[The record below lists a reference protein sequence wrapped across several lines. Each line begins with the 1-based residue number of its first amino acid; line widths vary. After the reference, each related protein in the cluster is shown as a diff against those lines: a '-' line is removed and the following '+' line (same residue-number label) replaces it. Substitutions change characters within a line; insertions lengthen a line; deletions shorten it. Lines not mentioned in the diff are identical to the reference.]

1 MRKVMTVLV
10 LASAVSLIGCNKN
23 KRPAAKT
30 PQPAPSSDTY
40 GGGAT
45 PTPVPPPV
53 VYEPPPPAP
62 APAPEPVTLPSSGA
76 RTYTV
81 KKGDT
86 LSKIAR
92 EQLGGINQ
100 LGPLIRANPGI
111 NKDVIKPGQ
120 VINLP

>member
-1 MRKVMTVLV
+1 MTVLV

-23 KRPAAKT
+23 KRPATKT

-45 PTPVPPPV
+45 PTPVHPPV

-62 APAPEPVTLPSSGA
+62 VPAPAPEPVAVPSSGA
-76 RTYTV
+76 HTYTV